1 MFEVEDGE
9 VWGEVCDGLRGHVAS
24 SMDFNYQMGL
34 GQDVPVSEK
43 FGGDLPGRAGWYWS
57 EVNQREYYRR
67 WLELM
72 EAK

>member
-1 MFEVEDGE
+1 
-9 VWGEVCDGLRGHVAS
+9 
-24 SMDFNYQMGL
+24 MDFNYQMGL